1 MTKTHPENQ
10 HKRRTAHD
18 LPVAF
23 GNATCNWVFLFDNRV
38 EIMQTSQSDEEDVKE
53 SVPTEDVIEVVD
65 GVLQGQEISFDI
77 EQDHV

>member
-1 MTKTHPENQ
+1 
-10 HKRRTAHD
+10 
-18 LPVAF
+18 
-23 GNATCNWVFLFDNRV
+23 
-38 EIMQTSQSDEEDVKE
+38 MQTSQSDEEDVKE